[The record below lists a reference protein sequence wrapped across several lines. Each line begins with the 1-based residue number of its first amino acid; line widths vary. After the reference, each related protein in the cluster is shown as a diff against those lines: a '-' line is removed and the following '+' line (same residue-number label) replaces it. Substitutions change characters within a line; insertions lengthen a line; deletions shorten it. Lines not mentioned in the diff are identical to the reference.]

1 MFKQQNVINVT
12 SNLWQPE
19 NAVAPYKALEL
30 NGVTVIRSCHSQTA
44 ATGGLFTH
52 SHLLFVVVGGEITI
66 KHGAKKIAVEKGAAV
81 FIKRNSRFA
90 YEKTAAQNQ
99 PYHSLLFFFDDELLH
114 EFNRTRRK
122 FTAPTNENLSVVK
135 IKSNQS
141 LLAFAETVDSY
152 FDNQLPAEPELL
164 RLKMLEILFVV
175 TAFDTKLSGCF
186 AQFNTSD
193 NGDLARLMETE
204 FNQNLSLTEFARKS
218 GRSLS
223 KFKRDFQAT
232 FAVPPQQWLRENR
245 LDYARRMLSTTDKT
259 VSDICYEA
267 GFENLSHFS
276 RLFKQHFGC
285 RPSCVKKN
293 RTAQ

>member
-1 MFKQQNVINVT
+1 MLNSQNQISVT

-19 NAVAPYKALEL
+19 NAVAPYKSLDL
-30 NGVTVIRSCHSQTA
+30 NGLTVIRSCHSQRA
-44 ATGGLFTH
+44 AQGGLFTH
-52 SHLLFVVVGGEITI
+52 SHLLFVVVSGEITI
-66 KHGAKKIAVEKGAAV
+66 EYGAEKIAIEKGAAV
-81 FIKRNSRFA
+81 FIKKNSRFA
-90 YEKTAAQNQ
+90 YKKTAAQNQ

-114 EFNRTRRK
+114 EFNRSRRK
-122 FTAPTNENLSVVK
+122 FTARTNEDLSAVK
-135 IKSNQS
+135 IKSNSS
-141 LLAFAETVDSY
+141 LLAFAETVNSY
-152 FDNQLPAEPELL
+152 FDEQLSAEPELL

-175 TAFDTKLSGCF
+175 TAYDAKLSGCF

-193 NGDLARLMETE
+193 NADLARLMETE

-245 LDYARRMLSTTDKT
+245 LDYARRMLTTTDKT
-259 VSDICYEA
+259 VSDVCYEA

>member
-1 MFKQQNVINVT
+1 MTVT
-12 SNLWQPE
+12 ANLWQPE
-19 NAVAPYKALEL
+19 NAIAPYKTLDL
-30 NGVTVIRSCHSQTA
+30 NGVTVIRSCHSQNA
-44 ATGGLFTH
+44 ETGNLFMH

-66 KHGAKKIAVEKGAAV
+66 KYGAENIAIEKGAAV
-81 FIKRNSRFA
+81 FIKKNSRFS
-90 YEKTAAQNQ
+90 YEKTAARNQ
-99 PYHSLLFFFDDELLH
+99 PYQSLLFFFDDELLH

-122 FTAPTNENLSVVK
+122 STARAGEKLPVVR
-135 IKSNQS
+135 IAPNQP
-141 LLAFAETVDSY
+141 LLAFAETVNAY
-152 FDNQLPAEPELL
+152 FDEQLTSEPELL

-175 TAFDTKLSGCF
+175 TASDQNLTDCF
-186 AQFNTSD
+186 AQFAASD

-204 FNQNLSLTEFARKS
+204 FNQNLSLTEFARMS

-232 FAVPPQQWLRENR
+232 FAVPPQRWLRKNR
-245 LDYARRMLSTTDKT
+245 LDYARQMLSATDKT
-259 VSDICYEA
+259 VSDVCYEA

-285 RPSCVKKN
+285 RPTCFKKN